1 MKRNI
6 RRIVDAN
13 FNRSREGLRVC
24 EDIARFFLNSPAL
37 TKSLKSVRH
46 SISGIAKMHYAKT
59 GSISESRDA
68 KNDVGRRVK
77 EPAEMKRTDV
87 LDIFSANAERAK
99 ESIRV
104 LEEFYK
110 LIDNKQSSK
119 FSRLRY
125 RMYEI
130 EKKAA
135 RSIEAMPAAT

>member
-1 MKRNI
+1 VKSKI
-6 RRIVDAN
+6 WRIVDAN
-13 FNRSREGLRVC
+13 LNRSREGLRVC

-46 SISGIAKMHYAKT
+46 SISGIAKIHYAEN

-68 KNDVGRRVK
+68 KNDVGRRAK

-87 LDIFSANAERAK
+87 LDIFSANSERTK
-99 ESIRV
+99 ESLRV

-110 LIDNKQSSK
+110 LIDKKQSLK

-130 EKKAA
+130 EKKAV
-135 RSIEAMPAAT
+135 RSIKAMRNN